1 MKIRSFQLLLLFIF
15 CNLSM
20 VMALNM
26 CPKCDRTYDSEINF
40 CAVDGSELEKVP
52 EAQIVQ
58 VSLVP
63 NPSNATISLDGKI
76 QHSPD
81 LSLRVGNSYDIEII
95 AEGFSRQRITIEPR
109 AGNNLQF
116 NIDLNKSGSDVA
128 RTSLLASAAERRDKE
143 MVEIKPGTYMVGNDR
158 GSHDER
164 PVRNMETA
172 GFWIDKYEVTN
183 AQYKRFLDDVKK
195 NGHKWCHPSE
205 PEHKDHTPYHTYAWA
220 LRFSWVGGN
229 PPRDMAD
236 HPVVLVDWY
245 DAYAYASWAGK
256 RLPSETEWEIAA
268 RNGDG
273 REYPWGNTF
282 SVEICSVGEH
292 HLPVGSYP
300 KGASPTGVL
309 DMAGNVAEWTS
320 TVYDPNPRHSTTFQ
334 GRYGLPI
341 IRGGSWDDS
350 AKGCR
355 SSARDIRRSPLYRS
369 TTVGFRCVSD
379 SPPHELSATR

>member
-1 MKIRSFQLLLLFIF
+1 MKTRSFQLLLLFVF
-15 CNLSM
+15 CNLT
-20 VMALNM
+20 MAVALTM
-26 CPKCDRTYDSEINF
+26 CPKCDQTYNSGVNF
-40 CAVDGSELEKVP
+40 CPVDGSKLTAVP
-52 EAQIVQ
+52 EAQIVR
-58 VSLVP
+58 VNLVP
-63 NPSNATISLDGKI
+63 NPSNAIISIDGQK
-76 QHSPD
+76 QNSTD
-81 LSLRVGNSYDIEII
+81 LYLRIGDSYDVEII
-95 AEGFSRQRITIEPR
+95 AEGFTRQKLTIEPR

-116 NIDLNKSGSDVA
+116 NIDLNKSSSDVA
-128 RTSLLASAAERRDKE
+128 RTSLLVSAAERRDKE
-143 MVEIKPGTYMVGNDR
+143 MIEIKAGTYMVGNDR
-158 GSHDER
+158 GNHDER
-164 PVRNMETA
+164 PARNVETK

-183 AQYKRFLDDVKK
+183 AQYKRFLDDIKK
-195 NGHKWCHPSE
+195 HGHKWCHSSE

-245 DAYAYASWAGK
+245 DAYAYANWAGK
-256 RLPSETEWEIAA
+256 RLPTETEWEIAA
-268 RNGDG
+268 RSGDG

-282 SVEICSVGEH
+282 SVELCSVGEH
-292 HLPVGSYP
+292 HLPVGTYP
-300 KGASPTGVL
+300 KGASPSGVL
-309 DMAGNVAEWTS
+309 DMAGNVSEWTS

-355 SSARDIRRSPLYRS
+355 SSARDTRRSPLYRS

-379 SPPHELSATR
+379 SPPQELSTTY